1 MRSVPATP
9 PVALTFDLDD
19 TLWPIWPTIAR
30 AESALRDWLQANAP
44 ATAGRFDTAGLR
56 QLRDELALER
66 PQWLHD
72 LSAIRRESIRR
83 ALELAGEDPAL
94 AEPAFDCFF
103 AARQRVEL
111 YADAAP
117 ALARLSARFPIFAL
131 SNGNADLSRIGLDHH
146 FVGALSA
153 REFGI
158 AKPRPEIFHEAC
170 RRLGAAPAA
179 VLHVGDDLQLDVSGA
194 LAAGLQAA
202 WIDRRGEA
210 PVPDGALHLPDL
222 TRLADALGC

>member
-1 MRSVPATP
+1 MRFDPATP

-30 AESALRDWLQANAP
+30 AETALRDWLRAHAP
-44 ATAGRFDTAGLR
+44 ATAARFDAAGLR
-56 QLRDELALER
+56 RLRDEVAMAH
-66 PQWLHD
+66 PQWVHD
-72 LSAIRRESIRR
+72 LSAVRRESIRR

-103 AARQRVEL
+103 EARQRVEL

-117 ALARLSARFPIFAL
+117 ALARLAARFPILAL
-131 SNGNADLSRIGLDHH
+131 SNGNADLTRIGLDHH

-153 REFGI
+153 RDFGL

-179 VLHVGDDLQLDVSGA
+179 VLHVGDDLDLDVNGA
-194 LAAGLQAA
+194 RGAGLQAA
-202 WIDRRGEA
+202 WIDRQAQA
-210 PVPDGALHLPDL
+210 PVPDGVLHLPDL
-222 TRLADALGC
+222 TRLADTLGC